1 MGRGASAVLLLLD
14 LPDAGPLRVLVV
26 ARDPLVGDALGAR
39 LGAGAGGDGAPDV
52 VLWDA
57 GLDAAA
63 GRTLDALLP
72 DRTAPVLALVPD
84 EEGVAGAW
92 AAGARGILRRDAPA
106 SDLAAALFAVARGL
120 VVLEAPLAEGAL
132 ALGDAPP
139 LDLTGVE
146 PLTPREREVLA
157 LVAEG
162 LPNKLVA
169 DRLGVSERTAKFHVG
184 QILQKL
190 GAQSRTE
197 AVMRG
202 ARLGLVVL

>member
-1 MGRGASAVLLLLD
+1 VGRGASAVLLLLD
-14 LPDAGPLRVLVV
+14 PPDAGPLRVLVV
-26 ARDPLVGDALGAR
+26 ARDPLAGDALGAR
-39 LGAGAGGDGAPDV
+39 LGAGAGGDGPPDV

-106 SDLAAALFAVARGL
+106 ADLVAALFAVARGL
-120 VVLEAPLAEGAL
+120 VVLEAPLAESAL